1 MIGDN
6 IKKFRLLKGFSLR
19 DLGAKVGVSQT
30 AIKKYE
36 DNILK
41 PDGEKIL
48 KFAQVLG
55 CSVGDLM
62 KDIPNRRVINL
73 NFRKNKKMSNK
84 KVEMLCQIIDSLL
97 NNYLDVLEL
106 NAIKNETIK
115 KYNISSID
123 EVESVAS
130 MFRYDNNLNEKIPLV
145 NLCDIIENLGIAVII
160 LKNEDNY
167 FNEFDGLSEI
177 VDNVPFICIA
187 ADKNYYRQR
196 FTLAHELA
204 HLVLNIEEG
213 LDKELV
219 CNKFAGCLLLP
230 KKAME
235 MEFGKKRFAI
245 GDREF
250 EIVRDEYKISWK
262 AIVKRLEECE
272 IITKNYAKI
281 AYITFNKN
289 ELKKENAMAEKL
301 IEVSNKYEQ
310 LVLRL
315 LNQEM
320 ITKSRFDELMS
331 SCM

>member
-1 MIGDN
+1 MVGDN
-6 IKKFRLLKGFSLR
+6 IKKHRLLKGLSLR
-19 DLGAKVGVSQT
+19 DLGMKMGVSQT

-41 PDGEKIL
+41 PDGERIL

-55 CSVGDLM
+55 CTVGDLM
-62 KDIPNRRVINL
+62 KDIPDRRVINL

-84 KVEMLCQIIDSLL
+84 KVEMLCQIIDDTL

-106 NAIKNETIK
+106 NAIQSDVVK
-115 KYNISSID
+115 KYDISSID
-123 EVESVAS
+123 EVESIAS
-130 MFRYDNNLNEKIPLV
+130 KFRCDNNLNEKIPLV
-145 NLCDIIENLGIAVII
+145 NLCDIIENLGISVII

-167 FNEFDGLSEI
+167 FKEFDGLSEI
-177 VDNVPFICIA
+177 VNNVPFICIS

-230 KKAME
+230 KKALE
-235 MEFGKKRFAI
+235 MEFGKKRFSI
-245 GDREF
+245 GEREF
-250 EIVRDEYKISWK
+250 EIVRDEYRISWK
-262 AIVKRLEECE
+262 AIIRRLEECE

-281 AYITFNKN
+281 AYIIFNKK
-289 ELKKENAMAEKL
+289 ELKKENEIAEKL
-301 IEVSNKYEQ
+301 EDVSNKYEQ

-315 LNQEM
+315 LNQEI